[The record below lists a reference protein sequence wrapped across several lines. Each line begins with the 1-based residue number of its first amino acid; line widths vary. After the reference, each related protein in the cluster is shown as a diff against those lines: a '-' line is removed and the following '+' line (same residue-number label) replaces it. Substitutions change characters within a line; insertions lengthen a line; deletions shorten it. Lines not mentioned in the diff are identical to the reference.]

1 MKLVRYGPAGAERPG
16 ILDAEGRIRA
26 LSPLLSDISVALLSP
41 ESLAILGAID
51 PERLPLVEGQPRL
64 GVPVSNLRQIVAIG
78 LNYRDHA
85 AECDM
90 AIPAYPMQFAKS
102 IAALS
107 GATDDVRI
115 PADARKTDW
124 EVELGFVIG
133 TAARNVAVA
142 DALDHVAGYC
152 LTIDFSEREW
162 QFDKGGQFGKG
173 KSLDGFAPVG
183 PWLATRDE
191 ITDPQKLPMWLKVN
205 GEIRQDS
212 STAEMIF
219 PVAEIVA
226 HLSRYQTLLPGDFI
240 ITGTPAGVGFGMK
253 EPEYLKIGDEVT
265 CGIEGLGEQR
275 HRIALL
281 G

>member
-16 ILDAEGRIRA
+16 ILDTQGRIRA
-26 LSPLLSDISVALLSP
+26 LSPLIPDISVELLSP

-107 GATDDVRI
+107 GATDDIRI
-115 PADARKTDW
+115 PADALKTDW

-133 TAARNVAVA
+133 TAARNVAVE
-142 DALDHVAGYC
+142 DALNHVAGYC

-191 ITDPQKLPMWLKVN
+191 IADPQKLPMWLKVN
-205 GEIRQDS
+205 DETRQNS

-219 PVAEIVA
+219 PVAGIVA

-253 EPEYLKIGDEVT
+253 EPEYLRIGDEVT
-265 CGIEGLGEQR
+265 CGIEGLGEQQ

-281 G
+281 D